1 MHATIHNF
9 TRHGRHHGG
18 GTDVSQ
24 ATRRGT
30 AEKETPVNDIHV
42 REIALG
48 ELPIVAHIYRQSFD
62 EPYPEVV
69 AASLLRTP
77 GAWCLLAF
85 GGPDRTPMGF
95 LIARVIL
102 DEAEVL
108 SIGTLSDGRRKG
120 VGTALLRATFDALRT
135 EGARV
140 VHLEVGED
148 NPGAIALYRKLHFR
162 PTGSRANYYR
172 RADRRRVAAI
182 LMTYDLTD
190 LQ

>member
-1 MHATIHNF
+1 M
-9 TRHGRHHGG
+9 
-18 GTDVSQ
+18 
-24 ATRRGT
+24 
-30 AEKETPVNDIHV
+30 NDIHV
-42 REIALG
+42 REVTLG
-48 ELPIVAHIYRQSFD
+48 ELPIVAHIYGQSFD

-95 LIARVIL
+95 LIARAIL

-108 SIGTLSDGRRKG
+108 SIGTLSDGRRQG
-120 VGTALLRATFDALRT
+120 VGTALLRAMFYAART
-135 EGARV
+135 EGARA

-148 NPGAIALYRKLHFR
+148 NPGAIALYRKLNFR
-162 PTGSRANYYR
+162 PTGRRANYYR

>member
-1 MHATIHNF
+1 MN
-9 TRHGRHHGG
+9 G
-18 GTDVSQ
+18 
-24 ATRRGT
+24 
-30 AEKETPVNDIHV
+30 IHV

-48 ELPIVAHIYRQSFD
+48 ELPIVAHIYGQSFD

-108 SIGTLSDGRRKG
+108 SIGTLLDGRRKG
-120 VGTALLRATFDALRT
+120 VGTALLRATFDAARK

-148 NPGAIALYRKLHFR
+148 NPGAIALYHKLSFQ
-162 PTGSRANYYR
+162 PTGRRADYYR

-182 LMTYDLTD
+182 LMTSDLTD